1 MFDKNMN
8 LREAPL
14 FSYPLASGDMRF
26 IQVNER
32 IIFLRNDPDLGPLL
46 RGEISGCGSSCFADL
61 AQILLEFG
69 MNCEGCKDQKSAE
82 SEIAAF
88 GERLGI
94 SLVNELSQYLGDQH
108 PQDRLASVLICVL
121 NSMDVPFTFQHTPEK
136 LHFTLAH
143 CPLCAA
149 GSKSGLNREMA
160 LARLGFAALCQT
172 LVQSLSPEWKLIKPS
187 PQDPGEDLYELE
199 VVRY

>member
-1 MFDKNMN
+1 MFDKNTN

-14 FSYPLASGDMRF
+14 ISYPLASGDMRF

-32 IIFLRNDPDLGPLL
+32 VIFLRNDPELGPVL

-61 AQILLEFG
+61 GQIFLEFG
-69 MNCEGCKDQKSAE
+69 MNCEGCRDQQSAE
-82 SEIAAF
+82 VEIAAF

-94 SLVNELSQYLGDQH
+94 SLVDELSHYLSSQP
-108 PQDRLASVLICVL
+108 PQDRLAGVLVCVL
-121 NSMDVPFTFQHTPEK
+121 NSMDVPFTYLQNPNQ

-160 LARLGFAALCQT
+160 LARFGFAAFCET
-172 LVQSLSPEWKLIKPS
+172 LVKSLSPEWKLIKPS
-187 PQDPGEDLYELE
+187 PHDPGEDLYELE
-199 VVRY
+199 VARL